1 MCNDFANRISWKQ
14 YQTGLEAAGL
24 LLVRPGPE
32 AAPNL
37 EPLDDVRPTDP
48 APVLRASG
56 DGLRAGLELVSL
68 RWGFRPSRP
77 KAGPVINF
85 RAEGRRFGRD
95 GRFRRCLVPVS
106 GFYEFT
112 GTRYPKTKWLFTA
125 PGLDWFCLAGLTAA
139 DADGERFTLL
149 TVEPGPDVAEI
160 HDRQVVPLAPDAWA
174 AWLDPDSDTD
184 ALLRPSPAG
193 TLQREKVAVGRDE
206 AEAARLI

>member
-14 YQTGLEAAGL
+14 YQTGLETAGL
-24 LLVRPGPE
+24 LLVHPRME

-37 EPLDDVRPTDP
+37 EPMDDVRPTDP
-48 APVLRASG
+48 APVLRMAA
-56 DGLRAGLELVSL
+56 DDAAAGLELVRL
-68 RWGFRPSRP
+68 RWGFKPSRP

-95 GRFRRCLVPVS
+95 SRFRRCLVPVS

-112 GTRYPKTKWLFTA
+112 GTRYPKTKWLFTM
-125 PGLDWFCLAGLTAA
+125 PGQDWFCLAGLTSADP
-139 DADGERFTLL
+139 DADRFTLL

-174 AWLDPDSDTD
+174 AWLDTDGQTD
-184 ALLRPSPAG
+184 ALLRPSQAG
-193 TLQREKVAVGRDE
+193 TLQREKIAAGRDE
-206 AEAARLI
+206 TEAARLI